1 MQSLEM
7 QKMATIDSMENS
19 SDPVLVS
26 PNTPTSIEEP
36 NAPAEEKLT
45 LLGKTKKAAVALSG
59 GAMVVVGIPLIP
71 LPVPVGCAMVAGGL
85 SVLASEFPVAQ
96 KVLDRGKDK
105 LKDFANEE
113 QEGEENEDELGLG
126 FEIVDDP
133 DETKK
138 NNSTRMEKVP
148 SKRGM
153 DSLRTVVRERIIPLV
168 DRDSEP
174 SPAEEKEEEKAI
186 EDEVSVERDQDQDKE
201 QQQQQQ
207 NRQEEEK
214 EEMPAPSVAPS
225 LKKKKE
231 IKVNSSLEFYNMF
244 S

>member
-1 MQSLEM
+1 
-7 QKMATIDSMENS
+7 
-19 SDPVLVS
+19 
-26 PNTPTSIEEP
+26 
-36 NAPAEEKLT
+36 
-45 LLGKTKKAAVALSG
+45 
-59 GAMVVVGIPLIP
+59 
-71 LPVPVGCAMVAGGL
+71 MVAGGL

-201 QQQQQQ
+201 QQQQQK

>member
-1 MQSLEM
+1 
-7 QKMATIDSMENS
+7 
-19 SDPVLVS
+19 
-26 PNTPTSIEEP
+26 
-36 NAPAEEKLT
+36 
-45 LLGKTKKAAVALSG
+45 
-59 GAMVVVGIPLIP
+59 
-71 LPVPVGCAMVAGGL
+71 MVAGGL
-85 SVLASEFPVAQ
+85 TVLASEFPVAQ

-113 QEGEENEDELGLG
+113 GEENEDDLGLG

-133 DETKK
+133 DEAKK
-138 NNSTRMEKVP
+138 NNNSRMEKVP

-174 SPAEEKEEEKAI
+174 SPEEEKSI
-186 EDEVSVERDQDQDKE
+186 EDEVSVEHDQDQGKE
-201 QQQQQQ
+201 QQQQQ

-214 EEMPAPSVAPS
+214 EDMPAPSDAPS
-225 LKKKKE
+225 LDKKKE
-231 IKVNSSLEFYNMF
+231 IKVNSSLEFYNNMF

>member
-1 MQSLEM
+1 
-7 QKMATIDSMENS
+7 
-19 SDPVLVS
+19 
-26 PNTPTSIEEP
+26 
-36 NAPAEEKLT
+36 
-45 LLGKTKKAAVALSG
+45 
-59 GAMVVVGIPLIP
+59 
-71 LPVPVGCAMVAGGL
+71 MVAGGL
-85 SVLASEFPVAQ
+85 TVLASEFPVAQ

-113 QEGEENEDELGLG
+113 GEENEDDLGLG

-133 DETKK
+133 DEAKK
-138 NNSTRMEKVP
+138 NNSSRMEKVP

-174 SPAEEKEEEKAI
+174 SPEEEKSI
-186 EDEVSVERDQDQDKE
+186 EDEVSVEHDQDQGKE
-201 QQQQQQ
+201 QQQQQ

-214 EEMPAPSVAPS
+214 EDMPAPSDAPS
-225 LKKKKE
+225 LDKKKE
-231 IKVNSSLEFYNMF
+231 IKVNSSLEFYNNMF